1 MSVTLPKMRCTI
13 ALFGLVSLLS
23 FAPGVGAANNGPV
36 FGLRALGNPKLG
48 YFVYHLVPGSTHTGG
63 IIVSNTGN
71 RAGTVKL
78 YPADATTGQTTGTV
92 YLTNSS
98 ASHTGVWVKLARDS
112 VTLEPGAHAGVSF
125 TVSVPADA
133 KPGQFV
139 AGIVAE
145 TREATQAPTVKHKA
159 NVRIHIRDLTIV
171 AVQVNL
177 PGPTVLGFTIGGVKT
192 GGQRGFQQVFVH
204 FANTGNQLVKPSG
217 VVTILDSAANTV
229 ETLPFKMDT
238 FLPHTAI
245 DYPML
250 LTKALPPGD
259 YRAKVRL
266 VVPAVAGA
274 AGKTVVAQPAFSVS
288 KQDVT
293 QVFTSSKPT
302 QTTPG
307 TVTSAK
313 GSSST
318 PWAVIAAVGVG
329 ALILALAVFQLVRRR
344 GGPVARTAAA
354 PVVAPAGAADCE
366 HDWEADFDQGHLA
379 EDGVWRFP
387 HRCRGCGLQVLAAD
401 APAADAQAAARHSK
415 G

>member
-1 MSVTLPKMRCTI
+1 MSRTSTRTALLAALGLLVMFQI
-13 ALFGLVSLLS
+13 APVAS
-23 FAPGVGAANNGPV
+23 AASNGPV
-36 FGLRALGNPKLG
+36 FGLRAAGNPALG
-48 YFVYHLVPGSTHTGG
+48 YFVYDLAPGATRTGG

-71 RAGTVKL
+71 RAGVVKL
-78 YPADATTGQTTGTV
+78 YAADATTGRTTGTV
-92 YLTNSS
+92 YLTNTS
-98 ASHTGVWVKLARDS
+98 ASHTGTWVKLARDS
-112 VTLEPGAHAGVSF
+112 VALEPGAHAHVAF
-125 TVSVPADA
+125 TVTVPADA

-159 NVRIHIRDLTIV
+159 NVRIHIRNLTIV

-177 PGPTVLGFTIGGVKT
+177 PGPTVVGFTIGGVKT
-192 GGQRGFQQVFVH
+192 GGQHGFQQVFVH
-204 FANTGNQLVKPSG
+204 FANTGNHLVKPSG
-217 VVTILDSAANTV
+217 VVTILDSAGNTV

-259 YRAKVRL
+259 YHAKVRL
-266 VVPAVAGA
+266 VVPGVGSTP
-274 AGKTVVAQPAFSVS
+274 GKTVVAQPAFSVS

-307 TVTSAK
+307 TVSGTKA
-313 GSSST
+313 SSST
-318 PWAVIAAVGVG
+318 PWAVVAAVAVG
-329 ALILALAVFQLVRRR
+329 ALLLALAVFQLVRRR
-344 GGPVARTAAA
+344 GGPARQAEAPMAAL
-354 PVVAPAGAADCE
+354 AGEADCE
-366 HDWEADFDQGHLA
+366 HDWEADFDRGHLA
-379 EDGVWRFP
+379 GDGVWRFP
-387 HRCRGCGLQVLAAD
+387 HRCRACGLQVLAAD
-401 APAADAQAAARHSK
+401 AAAATAQADARRSK